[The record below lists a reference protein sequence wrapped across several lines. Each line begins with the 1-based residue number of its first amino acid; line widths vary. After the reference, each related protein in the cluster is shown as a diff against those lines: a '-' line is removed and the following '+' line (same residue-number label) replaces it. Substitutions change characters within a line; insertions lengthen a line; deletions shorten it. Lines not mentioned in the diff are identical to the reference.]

1 MTNLFSVSV
10 AQHEVGSFNVCMDIL
25 VLMNILQYSHL
36 VQIKNLAYIAYKTR
50 TKSHTISE
58 VCSVHSLSLSV
69 KVAFDS
75 IFYNCIAGEPSR
87 LFSNNRQ

>member
-10 AQHEVGSFNVCMDIL
+10 AQHEVGSFNVCMGIL

-36 VQIKNLAYIAYKTR
+36 VQTINLAYTVYKTR
-50 TKSHTISE
+50 KKSHTISE

-69 KVAFDS
+69 KVAVDS
-75 IFYNCIAGEPSR
+75 IF
-87 LFSNNRQ
+87 SN